1 MEELDEVELK
11 FVAKP
16 ERKPFIL
23 FRVWQWVVTAFFVV
37 CTLASLVDIG
47 KLTAP
52 GAPVVLYVLS
62 IAAFFMMAVLH
73 SPFVFF
79 RLSGRIRVAAYVT
92 VLASLILFGYS
103 VAKLDEAYWR
113 TPAGS
118 KELAEKVKRE
128 EQEAKEAAVEEARK
142 KAQEQVEQLRKEQS
156 AKEAVEAAGKE
167 MKLTECRALSED
179 VISQYKKSGRIEI
192 IEINDISARP
202 EAEPGQQLTCD
213 ASAITS
219 SGDMRLQ
226 FGLERSPQGKDI
238 LSSKLD

>member
-1 MEELDEVELK
+1 MEETNDVELK

-23 FRVWQWVVTAFFVV
+23 FRVWQWVVTAFFVM

-47 KLTAP
+47 KLSAP
-52 GAPVVLYVLS
+52 GAPVVLYVVS
-62 IAAFFMMAVLH
+62 ITAFFMMTVLH

-103 VAKLDEAYWR
+103 VEKLNEAYWR

-128 EQEAKEAAVEEARK
+128 EQEAKEAAAEEGRK
-142 KAQEQVEQLRKEQS
+142 KAQEQADQQRREQA
-156 AKEAVEAAGKE
+156 AKGALEAASKE

-179 VISQYKKSGRIEI
+179 VIRQYKKADRIEI
-192 IEINDISARP
+192 IEINEISARP

-219 SGDMRLQ
+219 RGDMRLQ